1 MICRRGIVTLLQH
14 IEYLVY
20 QAVNPLD
27 LQCTT
32 SLSRTTS
39 GHIDAVATE
48 PQFSGIQRNKPSH
61 PKLHPQDSTHP
72 PLNINNPAGQMTY
85 NTARCCRVPWRT
97 NMSQP
102 PAFVCAP
109 LLFHVTM
116 HQTNSPTAQ
125 VSNNQLHNTS
135 GGFLLCTRTSKH
147 CNHTL
152 CFKARI
158 NVILEKNVSLLLI
171 RQDHHVVIE

>member
-1 MICRRGIVTLLQH
+1 MICRCGTVHCYSTSSI
-14 IEYLVY
+14 Y

-27 LQCTT
+27 LQCTAF
-32 SLSRTTS
+32 LSRTTS
-39 GHIDAVATE
+39 GHIDAVANE

-61 PKLHPQDSTHP
+61 PKLHSQDSTHP
-72 PLNINNPAGQMTY
+72 PLNINNPDDVQYG
-85 NTARCCRVPWRT
+85 RCCRVPWRT

-109 LLFHVTM
+109 LLFHVTT

-125 VSNNQLHNTS
+125 VSINQLHNSS

-147 CNHTL
+147 CDHTFMFQGMDQCDFGKECQL
-152 CFKARI
+152 TIGKTISSCCY
-158 NVILEKNVSLLLI
+158 
-171 RQDHHVVIE
+171 